1 MSPAPA
7 PHAHERVVWRSP
19 RVLTS
24 VLADVLAD
32 GDAPGLL
39 GFATDDFMTELETSL
54 AADPPTTAAHVAAKE
69 HWSTSQPP
77 MFAVPARPPTPTADD
92 LKLYQ
97 PAHGRFYLVAAHLC
111 CRRFGFPDR
120 GLSDV
125 ESVGFVLRRVEPAGT
140 SKAVDAKDPST
151 FTELAWV
158 PAGAGGTWKPVASR
172 FAVSDG
178 EEVLPLVP
186 TVHTHDG
193 RRSRLLAGLV
203 PVGARERYEARGK
216 AVVAQA
222 TAVAGGDVL
231 ANPHRALLEG
241 TVIDGFRQVLEL
253 RGKPDMKAADMVEM
267 VTWALLDLVE
277 FIEKVAAQNVTTVA
291 DAHLAADNALAT
303 PTAVTWAT
311 VVKKVAAE
319 RDVLRQGKTP
329 SDQLKAWLGAVGS
342 LGLGALVS
350 RLVSYGLTLPLPAAP
365 AAAPVKEPDPVRG
378 LLYVTRCVYRR
389 TDCKI
394 ARPEWVSAPS
404 VPFRFASFFDPDAPQ
419 RPVQISLPVDTS
431 QAGLRAFPKS
441 VSILVS
447 KQLRAQMQQVTKL
460 DGTAGAK
467 GQFDLGMLCTLSIPI
482 ISICALILLMVVV
495 ALLNIVFFWMPLFKI
510 CLPKPGGNA

>member
-19 RVLTS
+19 RVLES
-24 VLADVLAD
+24 VMAD

-54 AADPPTTAAHVAAKE
+54 AADPPTTASHVAKAE
-69 HWSTSQPP
+69 HWSDSQPP
-77 MFAVPARPPTPTADD
+77 VFAVPARPPTPNPDG

-97 PAHGRFYLVAAHLC
+97 PAQGRFYLVAAHLC

-125 ESVGFVLRRVEPAGT
+125 ESVGFVLRRVEVAGS

-158 PAGAGGTWKPVASR
+158 PAGGGGSWQPVAER
-172 FAVSDG
+172 FAIAEG

-216 AVVAQA
+216 AAVAQ
-222 TAVAGGDVL
+222 TTTKTGGDVL

-241 TVIDGFRQVLEL
+241 TVNDAFRQVKTL
-253 RGKPDMKAADMVEM
+253 RDAPVPPAPA
-267 VTWALLDLVE
+267 DLVE
-277 FIEKVAAQNVTTVA
+277 MMLWGLVDLVDFIEKVAGQNVTTTA
-291 DAHLAADNALAT
+291 DSKLAAATALST
-303 PTAVTWAT
+303 PSTITWAAI
-311 VVKKVAAE
+311 VKKAATE
-319 RDVLRQGKTP
+319 RQELVKGNPP
-329 SDQLKAWLGAVGS
+329 STQLKGWVQAVGS
-342 LGLGALVS
+342 SGLDALVGALT
-350 RLVSYGLTLPLPAAP
+350 SYGLTLQPPSAP
-365 AAAPVKEPDPVRG
+365 TGAAAVKEPDPVRG
-378 LLYVTRCVYRR
+378 LTYVTRCVYRR

-447 KQLRAQMQQVTKL
+447 KQLRAQMDQVKGIDKFGTKEN
-460 DGTAGAK
+460 
-467 GQFDLGMLCTLSIPI
+467 FDLGMLCTLSIPI
-482 ISICALILLMVVV
+482 ITIAALILLMVIVMI
-495 ALLNIVFFWMPLFKI
+495 LNIVFFWMPLFKI
-510 CLPKPGGNA
+510 CLPKPGGNS

>member
-1 MSPAPA
+1 
-7 PHAHERVVWRSP
+7 
-19 RVLTS
+19 VLTS
-24 VLADVLAD
+24 VLA

-54 AADPPTTAAHVAAKE
+54 AADPPTTADHVAEKE

-77 MFAVPARPPTPTADD
+77 MFAVPARPPTQKQDD

-120 GLSDV
+120 SLSEV
-125 ESVGFVLRRVEPAGT
+125 ESVGFVLRRVELAGS
-140 SKAVDAKDPST
+140 SKLVEPDDPST

-158 PAGAGGTWKPVASR
+158 PAGGGGTWKPVASR
-172 FAVSDG
+172 FVVHDG

-216 AVVAQA
+216 A
-222 TAVAGGDVL
+222 AVGQMTTRPGADPL
-231 ANPHRALLEG
+231 ANPRRALLEG
-241 TVIDGFRQVLEL
+241 TVIEAFRQVEL
-253 RGKPDMKAADMVEM
+253 MRGKPEASTNDLAETVR
-267 VTWALLDLVE
+267 WALLDLVD
-277 FIEKVAAQNVTTVA
+277 FITKVAGQTVTGVA
-291 DAHLAADNALAT
+291 DARFGAAAISA
-303 PTAVTWAT
+303 PTTTSWAT
-311 VVKKVAAE
+311 IVKQVAAE
-319 RDVLRQGKTP
+319 RTALLEEGKSP
-329 SDQLKAWLGAVGS
+329 SAQLSGWLGAVRHVPPTPTMQLDLTALIS
-342 LGLGALVS
+342 ALVA
-350 RLVSYGLTLPLPAAP
+350 YGLTFSPPTTPTGAG
-365 AAAPVKEPDPVRG
+365 PVKEPDPVRG
-378 LLYVTRCVYRR
+378 LLYVTRCVYQR

-447 KQLRAQMQQVTKL
+447 KQLRAQMDQVKGI
-460 DGTAGAK
+460 DKFGAK
-467 GQFDLGMLCTLSIPI
+467 ETFDLGMLCTLSIPI
-482 ISICALILLMVVV
+482 ITIAALILLMVIV
-495 ALLNIVFFWMPLFKI
+495 AILNIVFFWMPLFKI
-510 CLPKPGGNA
+510 CLPKPGGNG